1 MIHIVVVNG
10 LPRAGKDTFIEF
22 CKQQAVSRAIRTD
35 SFSSIE
41 PVRVLMDRAGVSTH
55 RKTPEDR
62 ELLASVGAAL
72 EAHSQWRS
80 RATVAEMVSFAR
92 ASHRQGGVFFL
103 HVREPEVMARIRR
116 IFESAHIPHTWSLV
130 NVKSPRAEAPVTEAD
145 RCALEMESIADYA
158 VQNDGHIS
166 ALQKKAN
173 EFLDWLDRNTNQG
186 KATK

>member
-22 CKQQAVSRAIRTD
+22 CKQQALSRALRTS

-41 PVRVLMDRAGVSTH
+41 PVRDMVDRAGISTH

-62 ELLASVGAAL
+62 ELLATVGAAL

-80 RATVAEMVSFAR
+80 RATVSEMVSFAR
-92 ASHRQGGVFFL
+92 ASQRQSGVFFL
-103 HVREPEVMARIRR
+103 HVREPDVMSRIRK
-116 IFESAHIPHTWSLV
+116 IFESAHVPHTWSLV
-130 NVKSPRAEAPVTEAD
+130 IVRSPRAEKPVTEAD
-145 RCALEMESIADYA
+145 RCALEMESIADFT

-173 EFLDWLDRNTNQG
+173 EFLDWLERKTEAA
-186 KATK
+186 KVKT

>member
-22 CKQQAVSRAIRTD
+22 CKQQALCRALRTS

-41 PVRVLMDRAGVSTH
+41 PVREMMDRAGISTH

-62 ELLASVGAAL
+62 ELLATVGAAL

-80 RATVAEMVSFAR
+80 RATVSEMVSFAR
-92 ASHRQGGVFFL
+92 ASQRQSGVFFL
-103 HVREPEVMARIRR
+103 HVREPDVMVRIRR
-116 IFESAHIPHTWSLV
+116 IFESAHVPHTWSLV
-130 NVKSPRAEAPVTEAD
+130 IVRSPRAEAPVTEAD
-145 RCALEMESIADYA
+145 RLALEMEPIADYT

-173 EFLDWLDRNTNQG
+173 EFLDWLDRKNNQG

>member
-22 CKQQAVSRAIRTD
+22 CKQQAVSRANRTG

-41 PVRVLMDRAGVSTH
+41 PVRVLMDRAGVNTH
-55 RKTPEDR
+55 RKTAADR
-62 ELLASVGAAL
+62 ELLATVGAAL
-72 EAHSQWRS
+72 ETHSQWRS
-80 RATVAEMVSFAR
+80 RATVTEMVSFAR
-92 ASHRQGGVFFL
+92 AVQRQDGVFFL
-103 HVREPEVMARIRR
+103 HVREPDVMARIQR
-116 IFESAHIPHTWSLV
+116 IFESAHIAHTWSLV
-130 NVKSPRAEAPVTEAD
+130 IVKSPRAEAPVTEAD
-145 RCALEMESIADYA
+145 RHAIEMGPIADYI

-173 EFLDWLDRNTNQG
+173 EFLDWLDRKNNQG